1 MVRQASCDVSDRNDK
16 GSPDTVWQ
24 ILGSYCGSFSCSK
37 TSAAQTQD
45 PAPASRKET
54 LQSESGKALPSA
66 RKVSSPCFSPREPQT
81 RAPVHKRAGLLG
93 SRTQQVHGHLGT
105 PVGPKHEIRGPPST
119 AAGAALLRLA
129 LTQAH
134 TSNGRAKMLLSVP
147 SSRKARN
154 ADLFLTLLNRNLSS
168 RGSFKATQPPS
179 RGEEAPFSIYACSQH
194 WEALSTFLSKLL
206 RRKLKRKDKR
216 PQQNC

>member
-66 RKVSSPCFSPREPQT
+66 RKGSSPCFSPVSHR
-81 RAPVHKRAGLLG
+81 PVLLSTSELG
-93 SRTQQVHGHLGT
+93 SWAVGRSRCTDTWARRWGPSMKSVAPHST
-105 PVGPKHEIRGPPST
+105 P
-119 AAGAALLRLA
+119 AGAALLRHA

-134 TSNGRAKMLLSVP
+134 TSNGRAKMLLSVQ
-147 SSRKARN
+147 SSRKAKGMRTPSWPGSTEICPLG
-154 ADLFLTLLNRNLSS
+154 DLS
-168 RGSFKATQPPS
+168 RPLGPL
-179 RGEEAPFSIYACSQH
+179 RGVRRHRSAFTPAPNTGRLYPHSLANCSG
-194 WEALSTFLSKLL
+194 
-206 RRKLKRKDKR
+206 
-216 PQQNC
+216 PN